1 MGKQLILNLPV
12 KDLDRSVAFFTH
24 LGYGFNPQF
33 TDENATCLVIDEEC
47 FVMLLKE
54 EYFQTFTD
62 RKVIDTSAGIQALY
76 ALGVESRE
84 EVDEHV
90 RRAGEAGGSIPR
102 QPVDHGFMYQHGF
115 EDPDGHYWEVVYMDM
130 SALPWG
136 EETGATA

>member
-1 MGKQLILNLPV
+1 MAKQLILNLPV

-24 LGYGFNPQF
+24 LGYSFNPQF
-33 TDENATCLVIDEEC
+33 TDEDC

-54 EYFQTFTD
+54 EYLQTFTD

-84 EVDEHV
+84 AVDEHV
-90 RRAGEAGGSIPR
+90 RRAGEAGGTIPR

-115 EDPDGHYWEVVYMDM
+115 EDPDGHTWELAFM
-130 SALPWG
+130 SGQP
-136 EETGATA
+136 TN